1 MTDFTVDA
9 VSHNMPLV
17 SIAMPTCNH
26 AHYLKQ
32 SVESAIAQDYPNIEL
47 IIIDDGSTDNTVQ
60 VVESLRQRCSERFIR
75 FEFRSRSNKGVSI
88 TTQEALQWAQGEF
101 FASLDSD
108 DILKPN
114 KISLLLPML
123 ENEPELAGVFAGNEA
138 IDEQGRVFG
147 VESSPARYFSFN
159 EVITHMHTF
168 STPGQLLRTAAMKAV
183 GGFQGCSTIQ
193 DWHMWLKLTEAGYPL
208 KNVPDILVQYRYHDA
223 NISKN
228 RRKMFEDRVQI
239 LSQFKAH
246 ALHDFA
252 KARMCVWAAI
262 DFSCVSM
269 MQSAAYLGQAVL
281 SSPRIIATRYFAKA
295 LLRLFSPCFLVKHA
309 ESLKA
314 RWPRLFAYLPDK
326 F

>member
-1 MTDFTVDA
+1 MSVDEPIGI
-9 VSHNMPLV
+9 PLV

-26 AHYLKQ
+26 ARYLKQ
-32 SVESAIAQDYPNIEL
+32 CIESAIAQDYANIEL

-60 VVESLRQRCSERFIR
+60 VIEDLIDRCRDRFIR
-75 FEFRSRSNKGVSI
+75 FEFRSRHNKGVSAS
-88 TTQEALQWAQGEF
+88 TDEALQWAQGKY

-108 DILKPN
+108 DVLKPD
-114 KISLLLPML
+114 KISRLVPIL
-123 ENEPELAGVFAGNEA
+123 EHESKLAGVFAGNEA

-147 VESSPARYFSFN
+147 VESSPARYFSFD

-168 STPGQLLRTAAMKAV
+168 STPGQLLRTSALNAV
-183 GGFQGCSTIQ
+183 GGFQGCRTIQ

-228 RRKMFEDRVQI
+228 RRKMFEDRIQI
-239 LSQFKAH
+239 LSEFKNH
-246 ALHDFA
+246 PLHDFA

-269 MQSAAYLGQAVL
+269 IQSAGYLGQAVR
-281 SSPRIIATRYFAKA
+281 SSPRIMATRYFAKA

-309 ESLKA
+309 EPLKK
-314 RWPRLFAYLPDK
+314 RWPRLFAYLPDP